1 MANHDHYSF
10 QGYACRCPEGL
21 TGAFCNVN
29 VTTCGDNDRRQCNVV
44 NPMTFG
50 GESFAEYEA
59 VRSLERHMS
68 VSLGLKTRSP
78 SGNIMYA
85 RGDVDYS
92 ILEMD
97 GGALR

>member
-1 MANHDHYSF
+1 M
-10 QGYACRCPEGL
+10 
-21 TGAFCNVN
+21 
-29 VTTCGDNDRRQCNVV
+29 TTCGDNDRRRCNIV

-50 GESFAEYEA
+50 GQSLAEYEA

-68 VSLGLKTRSP
+68 VSLSLKTLGP